1 MPSPKTALTGGPKPG
16 ISVEA
21 DLARPTTRGIC
32 AVIVTYHPDSDLFR
46 RVEKIIS
53 QVGQTVIVD
62 NGSSRSCV
70 DQLKEIADK
79 LSVHLILNPTNEG
92 LARAINRGAQ
102 WAASQDYQWILMLDQ
117 DTTVAP
123 DMVETLIEVVRREP
137 DFQRLALVGS
147 NFKDKVTGRLDT
159 HVARPDDSAG
169 IETVTAITSGSLVSL
184 NAFRAIGGLRDDFF
198 IDCVDHEYCLRARAH
213 GYRVMITSRPVMEH
227 PIGNFT
233 YHRWLGRTVRTTNHP
248 PARQYFMSRNLLI
261 LAREYARK
269 EPRFIYAYSR
279 GWIKAVVK
287 LCLFEHR
294 RLAKIK
300 SIIHGCLDGVL
311 RRTTLQ

>member
-1 MPSPKTALTGGPKPG
+1 MSSPKTALTGEPKPG
-16 ISVEA
+16 VSAEA
-21 DLARPTTRGIC
+21 DLARPTASEIC
-32 AVIVTYHPDSDLFR
+32 AVIVTYHPDSDLIR
-46 RVEKIIS
+46 RVEKVIS

-62 NGSSRSCV
+62 NGSSAPCV
-70 DQLKEIADK
+70 EQLKEISD
-79 LSVHLILNPTNEG
+79 LLGVHLILNSANEG

-102 WAASQDYQWILMLDQ
+102 WAASQDYRWMLMLDQ
-117 DTTVAP
+117 DTIVAP

-137 DFQRLALVGS
+137 DLKRLAVVGS

-184 NAFRAIGGLRDDFF
+184 STFRAIGGLRDDFF

-248 PARQYFMSRNLLI
+248 PSRQYFMSRNLLI

-279 GWIKAVVK
+279 GWLRCVVK
-287 LCLFEHR
+287 LCLFEER

-300 SIIHGCLDGVL
+300 SIVHGCLDGL
-311 RRTTLQ
+311 LKRTTPQ